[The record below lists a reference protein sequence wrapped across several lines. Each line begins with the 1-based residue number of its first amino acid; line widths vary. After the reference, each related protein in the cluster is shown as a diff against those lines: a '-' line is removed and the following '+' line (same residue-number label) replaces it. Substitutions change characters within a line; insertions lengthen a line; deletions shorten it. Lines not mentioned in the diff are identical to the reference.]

1 MPITLDKDRQPA
13 CMEGCWCEMQ
23 DALFAVDMYMYVC
36 RLSRLAV
43 CSAVSIRGVNAM
55 SCTRKPSQ
63 QTSRRRW
70 MGSHSWVVVRWYCS
84 GVSVAV
90 VVPPTI
96 VLFISFEAIGTV
108 QYY

>member
-1 MPITLDKDRQPA
+1 
-13 CMEGCWCEMQ
+13 
-23 DALFAVDMYMYVC
+23 
-36 RLSRLAV
+36 
-43 CSAVSIRGVNAM
+43 
-55 SCTRKPSQ
+55 
-63 QTSRRRW
+63 